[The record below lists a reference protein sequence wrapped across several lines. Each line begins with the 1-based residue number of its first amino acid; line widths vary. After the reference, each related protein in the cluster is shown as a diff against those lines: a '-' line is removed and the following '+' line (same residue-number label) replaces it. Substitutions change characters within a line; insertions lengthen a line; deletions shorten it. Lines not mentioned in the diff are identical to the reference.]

1 MAKTKQVYMNDPLV
15 GLEAETKES
24 GGSFSAR
31 LGEIVER
38 YGILLSLEEVP
49 DFSDEEVYILS
60 ECVCGSC
67 INCRKVR
74 GLHLDVLD
82 AATGTAEER
91 NALSGKVEKM
101 TAGQRLKLIETLGQ

>member
-38 YGILLSLEEVP
+38 YQILLTLEKVP
-49 DFSDEEVYILS
+49 DFTDEEMDILN
-60 ECVCGSC
+60 EVVFCNK
-67 INCRKVR
+67 IDRRKIR

-82 AATGTAEER
+82 AATGTWEER
-91 NALSGKVEKM
+91 EELSRKVAEM
-101 TAGQRLKLIETLGQ
+101 GAGQRLALIEKMGQ

>member
-38 YGILLSLEEVP
+38 YQILLTLEKVP
-49 DFSDEEVYILS
+49 DFTDEEMDILN
-60 ECVCGSC
+60 EVVFCNR
-67 INCRKVR
+67 IDRRKIR

-82 AATGTAEER
+82 AATGTWEKREELSRKVAEM
-91 NALSGKVEKM
+91 G
-101 TAGQRLKLIETLGQ
+101 AGQRLALIEKMGQ